1 MSAETDKFQS
11 RSSES
16 IFFKV
21 ADLAATV
28 TENIDRYID
37 IERSKFEYVNLNR
50 FAHFR
55 ETGKVEGNLLKIQ
68 LNLPHFEEFTG
79 VAKPKI
85 FVIGTPE
92 NEAVS
97 LGRLA
102 LDDNDELSFQLSR
115 FHYGH
120 AALEDMSIG
129 MNQAL
134 YVGEIGDLFT
144 LNNPEKDSFIIH
156 ITREG
161 PMIRFESSL
170 YNFLRKDIPYT
181 SAHSKHVK
189 VEDPSNKFGRVADV
203 CDINFEG
210 LIPSEAR
217 LITICDNTASGMQ
230 HVAVL
235 DKTIEYIEKNNGKH
249 DIKTLLII
257 SPLLTAYGATTIS
270 YAAASYGIRTVF
282 ACSGHLLGCIG
293 PERYYSPILNNENL
307 SASPHL
313 LNVNSFIHHGHT
325 EERCARGNWTS
336 TFSAKDYALLT
347 SDNEL
352 GRLGTSNAELMAQG
366 SRIGPSALKDM
377 NINPLDLIPYS
388 TLDEARERGIL
399 KSLSHK
405 VATDFWAIL

>member
-28 TENIDRYID
+28 TENIDRHID
-37 IERSKFEYVNLNR
+37 IERSKFEYVNLAQ
-50 FAHFR
+50 FPHFK
-55 ETGKVEGNLLKIQ
+55 ETGSSEGNLLKIQ
-68 LNLPHFEEFTG
+68 LNLPHFEEFEG

-102 LDDNDELSFQLSR
+102 LNDRDELFFQLSR

-134 YVGEIGDLFT
+134 YVKEIGDLFA

-181 SAHSKHVK
+181 SAHSRHIK
-189 VEDPSNKFGRVADV
+189 VDDPGNEFGRIADV

-235 DKTIEYIEKNNGKH
+235 DKTIQHIEKNNGKH
-249 DIKTLLII
+249 DIRTLLII

-282 ACSGHLLGCIG
+282 ACSAHLLGCIG
-293 PERYYSPILNNENL
+293 PKRYYSPILNNENL
-307 SASPHL
+307 SASPQF
-313 LNVNSFIHHGHT
+313 LNVNSFMHQGHA

-347 SDNEL
+347 SDDEL
-352 GRLGTSNAELMAQG
+352 GRSGTSNAELIERG
-366 SRIGPSALKDM
+366 NRIDLKTLEDM
-377 NINPLDLIPYS
+377 GINPFDLIPYS

-399 KSLSHK
+399 KSLSQKIAGRHIP
-405 VATDFWAIL
+405 A

>member
-1 MSAETDKFQS
+1 MSAETYKFQS

-28 TENIDRYID
+28 TENIDKYID
-37 IERSKFEYVNLNR
+37 VERSKFEYENLSK

-55 ETGKVEGNLLKIQ
+55 ETRRSEGNLLKIQ
-68 LNLPHFEEFTG
+68 LNLPLFEKFEG
-79 VAKPKI
+79 VDKPKI

-102 LDDNDELSFQLSR
+102 LNDRNELSFQLAR

-120 AALEDMSIG
+120 AALEDMSMS

-134 YVGEIGDLFT
+134 YVKEIGDLFT

-181 SAHSKHVK
+181 SAHSRHIK
-189 VEDPSNKFGRVADV
+189 VDDPGNKFGRIADV

-235 DKTIEYIEKNNGKH
+235 DKTIEHIEENNGKH

-282 ACSGHLLGCIG
+282 ACSAHLLGCIG
-293 PERYYSPILNNENL
+293 PKRYYSPILNNENL
-307 SASPHL
+307 SASPQF
-313 LNVNSFIHHGHT
+313 LNVNSLMHQGHT

-347 SDNEL
+347 SDDEL
-352 GRLGTSNAELMAQG
+352 GSSGTSNAELIERG
-366 SRIGPSALKDM
+366 NRIDPSTLKDM
-377 NINPLDLIPYS
+377 DINPFDLIPYS
-388 TLDEARERGIL
+388 TLDEARQRGIL
-399 KSLSHK
+399 KSLSQK
-405 VATDFWAIL
+405 VTSLS